1 MARLVCPYCFEK
13 VRRRDLLF
21 RCVGGGPGRLAGCPP
36 TLDEPYQ
43 RYLRAGAAGSVLP
56 PVFAADGRK
65 PRAVHDACGQVSLR
79 RVCPHCHNEL
89 AGDYCDVPSR
99 LVALVGAKNAGKSTY
114 IAVLIRQLLNQVGK
128 ELQAS
133 LMACDDRTGRRYRED
148 FERPLYER
156 AELLPVTQS
165 AASELHEPLVY
176 RLTLTRRWW
185 RLPRRRALTLVLFDT
200 AGEDL
205 TSNDS
210 VDQHLRYLG
219 VADAVVFLVDP
230 LELPGA
236 QSDVR
241 VPDRAGA
248 VAAAA
253 DDPLDVI
260 RRVTSL
266 LRAAHERPSPKRLPL
281 PVAVALTKVDA
292 LADRVAAQSQLHL
305 PRPRTGRLD
314 LADRGLVDEQ
324 VRALL
329 EQWGAGAI
337 DRELANS
344 YRAHGLFGLSAL
356 GHPPSSGAVDPT
368 GISPHRVEDPLLWL
382 LHRFRMI
389 SATRPGGTGEG

>member
-1 MARLVCPYCFEK
+1 M
-13 VRRRDLLF
+13 F
-21 RCVGGGPGRLAGCPP
+21 RCVGGGPGRLAGCEP
-36 TLDEPYQ
+36 TLDVAYQ
-43 RYLRAGAAGSVLP
+43 RYLRGGTAGAVLP
-56 PVFAADGRK
+56 PVFAADGRR
-65 PRAVHDACGQVSLR
+65 PRAVHQACGQVSLR

-114 IAVLIRQLLNQVGK
+114 IAVFIRQLLNQVGK

-133 LMACDDRTGRRYRED
+133 LMACDDRTSRRYREH

-156 AELLPVTQS
+156 GELLPVTQS

-185 RLPRRRALTLVLFDT
+185 RLRRRRALTLVLFDT

-236 QSDVR
+236 RSYLR
-241 VPDRAGA
+241 VEASAGPA
-248 VAAAA
+248 VAPA

-260 RRVTSL
+260 RRVTAL
-266 LRAAHERPSPKRLPL
+266 LRAAHGRPPPKRLPL
-281 PVAVALTKVDA
+281 PVAVALTKIDA
-292 LADRVAAQSQLHL
+292 LGEQVAAQSQLHL

-329 EQWGAGAI
+329 EDWGAGAI

-344 YRAHGLFGLSAL
+344 YQAHALFGLSAL
-356 GHPPSSGAVDPT
+356 GHPPKAGGVDPA

-389 SATRPGGTGEG
+389 PATRPPKRRKR

>member
-1 MARLVCPYCFEK
+1 MTPMARLTCPYCFAQL
-13 VRRRDLLF
+13 RRRDLMF

-36 TLDEPYQ
+36 VLDEPYQ
-43 RYLRAGAAGSVLP
+43 AYLRAGSSAGAVLP
-56 PVFAADGRK
+56 PVFEADGRK
-65 PRAVHDACGQVSLR
+65 PRAVHLECGQVSLR

-89 AGDYCDVPSR
+89 AGDYCDVRSK

-114 IAVLIRQLLNQVGK
+114 IAVFVRQLLNQVGK

-133 LMACDDRTGRRYRED
+133 LMACDDRTSRRYRED

-156 AELLPVTQS
+156 SELLPVTQS

-185 RLPRRRALTLVLFDT
+185 FLRRRRALTLVLFDT

-219 VADAVVFLVDP
+219 VADAVLFLVDP

-236 QSDVR
+236 RDDV
-241 VPDRAGA
+241 VAGPGTA
-248 VAAAA
+248 GT

-266 LRAAHERPSPKRLPL
+266 LRAAHQRPAPRPL
-281 PVAVALTKVDA
+281 PVEVAVALTKVDA
-292 LADRVAAQSQLHL
+292 LRLDIAEVAGASQLHRS
-305 PRPRTGRLD
+305 RPATGRLD
-314 LADRGLVDEQ
+314 RHDRDLVEVQ

-329 EQWGAGAI
+329 ERWQAGSL
-337 DRELANS
+337 DRELASS
-344 YRAHGLFGLSAL
+344 YRAHALFGVSAL
-356 GHPPSSGAVDPT
+356 GHPPKDGSVDPA
-368 GISPHRVEDPLLWL
+368 GISPHRVEEPLLWL
-382 LHRFRMI
+382 LWRFGMLP
-389 SATRPGGTGEG
+389 ATKPERG